1 MRSQDARGATA
12 AAAVDVVVVVVVIVI
27 IVVIPEVGSV
37 RQNYIFLSIMK
48 TIFDRCKTDVR
59 QI

>member
-12 AAAVDVVVVVVVIVI
+12 AADDVVVVVIVI

-48 TIFDRCKTDVR
+48 TI
-59 QI
+59 